1 MQKEKLFFEQLL
13 ECESISELETIL
25 ANNPWSKEKN
35 NWRLLGD
42 TDNNAAV
49 VDAQQASPVNALA
62 EKITNSLDAVL
73 IAKCAE
79 ENVDIRGDNAPKS
92 FKAAIDKLYFPH
104 GIKTDSAPSES
115 SAKPWQLPTLKDDV
129 VTLTATG
136 AIRSGRKE
144 STAKKA
150 CISIADAGEGQEPL
164 KVPETFMT
172 IIGNEHEGTRTA
184 YKKDIPFAQGTFNMG
199 GSGVFQFCKYQLLI
213 TRKHPL
219 LRSENQRSDQWGFT
233 IVRVVDDDKFK
244 TGAVVEYLAP
254 IEPNNGRGQILSFHS
269 ESMGL
274 MPGVDAQG
282 SLLPYEKKISHGTLV
297 KLYEYDTPG
306 TSTNIIIDDADLKRQ
321 LEATLPVLGLPVQ
334 AADTR
339 YQGGKRQS
347 TPMKGLLRVIDDQC
361 EKSINS
367 SGSENER
374 YEGPAVSGQLTIDNV
389 RIPWITYVRTRAES
403 DTDSNSGF
411 RTLTK
416 KGREQVILH
425 KNGQNQGSWDK
436 SLHGD
441 ADLAFLAR
449 ENTIITF
456 VDVSGLSSSTIRKLF
471 RASRDGLKSG
481 DVADTLRKRLVDA
494 LANDPTL
501 SEYQSRQRA
510 RRATQLNS
518 NPKEL
523 RAATERILRNSDY
536 LKKLL
541 GAGASITMN
550 SLDAGIAGKGEEK
563 ASVNLQFTPTYF
575 RYKNGETHRV
585 RTAEIGRDVRL
596 QLEIDC
602 FPDYFVRSDSPGSV
616 KGEVIETGVS
626 LDLNVGNPKAGALNV
641 SVYLPPSVEVGDVLN
656 VRLWI
661 EDDLLI
667 QKLEVTAEL
676 SIVEQHETKQG
687 RGGKREGPN
696 DKGEGLQGSKL
707 LSSRGLPVI
716 ILRYNPNHPEGRD
729 GDNYLK
735 WDDDWNAKSTAELRL
750 DTEPTEFHV
759 NIDNEWVNRFK
770 RESKDS
776 YAIAERNYQLG
787 LYILALGAMIRTES
801 SPMATELTPSQLDDQ
816 IIEKVNEVS
825 DLSTP
830 TILEVMKQ
838 GASSLRGSDQSQ

>member
-1 MQKEKLFFEQLL
+1 MQEARIFFDQLL
-13 ECESISELETIL
+13 QCDSTAELETIL
-25 ANNPWSKEKN
+25 EENRWSREKN

-49 VDAQQASPVNALA
+49 VDAQQANPVNALA

-79 ENVDIRGDNAPKS
+79 SGVPIRGDHAPKS
-92 FKAAIDKLYFPH
+92 FKAAIDKLYFPDW
-104 GIKTDSAPSES
+104 IKGGSSTSES
-115 SAKPWQLPTLKDDV
+115 AAKPWELPNLKEDV

-144 STAKKA
+144 STAKRA
-150 CISIADAGEGQEPL
+150 CISIADTGEGQEPSR
-164 KVPETFMT
+164 VPETFMT
-172 IIGNEHEGTRTA
+172 IIGNEHEGSRTA

-213 TRKHPL
+213 TRKHPS
-219 LRSENQRSDQWGFT
+219 LRGGNEDSDKWGFT

-254 IEPNNGRGQILSFHS
+254 IESEGGRGNILSFDS
-269 ESMGL
+269 ATMGL
-274 MPGVDAQG
+274 MPGVNPKG
-282 SLLPYEKKISHGTLV
+282 KLMPYERQISHGTLV

-306 TSTNIIIDDADLKRQ
+306 TTTNIIIDDADLKRQ
-321 LEATLPVLGLPVQ
+321 LEVTLPVLGLPVQ

-339 YQGGKRQS
+339 YQDGKRQS

-361 EKSINS
+361 QKSVES
-367 SGSENER
+367 AESGNER
-374 YEGPAVSGQLTIDNV
+374 YEGPPVSGQLTIDGV
-389 RIPWITYVRTRAES
+389 QIPWITYVRTRAEN

-411 RTLTK
+411 RSLTR

-425 KNGQNQGSWDK
+425 KNGQNQGTWDK

-456 VDVSGLSSSTIRKLF
+456 VDVSSLKSSTIRKLF
-471 RASRDGLKSG
+471 RASRDGLKTG
-481 DVADTLRKRLVDA
+481 DVATTLRKRLVDA

-501 SEYQSRQRA
+501 REYQNLQRA

-523 RAATERILRNSDY
+523 KAATERILRNSDY

-541 GAGASITMN
+541 GAGASITMS
-550 SLDAGIAGKGEEK
+550 SLDAGIAGKGDEK
-563 ASVNLQFTPTYF
+563 ASAKLEFTPSYF
-575 RYKNGETHRV
+575 RYKNGDTHRERV
-585 RTAEIGRDVRL
+585 AEFGRDVRL

-602 FPDYFVRSDSPGSV
+602 FPDYFVRADSPGAV
-616 KGEVIETGVS
+616 MGEVIETGES
-626 LDLNVGNPKAGALNV
+626 LDLNVGNPRDGALNV
-641 SVYLPPSVEVGDVLN
+641 SIYLPDSVEVGEVVN

-661 EDDLLI
+661 EDELLI
-667 QKLEVTAEL
+667 QNLEVSAEL
-676 SIVEQHETKQG
+676 TMVEPRETKPG
-687 RGGKREGPN
+687 NGGNRKGPN
-696 DKGEGLQGSKL
+696 EKGESLQGSKL
-707 LSSRGLPVI
+707 LSSRGLPLI
-716 ILRYNPNHPEGRD
+716 ILRYDPNHPEGRD
-729 GDNYLK
+729 GENYFK
-735 WDDDWNAKSTAELRL
+735 WDEDWNATSTAKLRL
-750 DTEPTEFHV
+750 DTEPMEFHV

-776 YAIAERNYQLG
+776 YEIAERNYQLG

-801 SPMATELTPSQLDDQ
+801 SAEVKDLTPSQRDEK
-816 IIEKVNEVS
+816 IIEKVHDVS

-830 TILEVMKQ
+830 TLLEVMKQ
-838 GASSLRGSDQSQ
+838 GMVSMRGSDQS